1 MVHVADRIMTGAAG
15 TCPKTQRPA
24 PAPSPGL
31 KLAPVAR
38 TWVLIG
44 PEFGV
49 RTSDGTVV
57 VTTKVALAESPLVP
71 FTVTIYAPGVAV
83 AATLKLVADN

>member
-1 MVHVADRIMTGAAG
+1 
-15 TCPKTQRPA
+15 
-24 PAPSPGL
+24 
-31 KLAPVAR
+31 
-38 TWVLIG
+38 LIG

-49 RTSDGTVV
+49 RTSDGIVV